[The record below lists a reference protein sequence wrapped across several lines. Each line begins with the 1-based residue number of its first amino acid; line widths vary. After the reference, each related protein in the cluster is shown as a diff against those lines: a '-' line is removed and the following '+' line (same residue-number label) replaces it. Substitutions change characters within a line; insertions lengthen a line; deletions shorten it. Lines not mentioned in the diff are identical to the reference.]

1 MICLD
6 TSALIKLYVVERGSS
21 AVIALVRRE
30 GAPGTASIAYTKV
43 YSGLVRRKREG
54 FVTDAQYV
62 RISGQFEQDW
72 PTCIQVGLRQDVL
85 ELGRD
90 LLQRHPLRAFDDV
103 HLASALTLRR
113 QLEENILFAAADNRL
128 LRAAAAEGLSTVN
141 AEKETGA

>member
-1 MICLD
+1 MIYLD

-30 GAPGTASIAYTKV
+30 GAPGTASIAYAEV

-54 FVTDAQYV
+54 SVTDAQYV

-72 PTCIQVGLRQDVL
+72 PTCIQVGLHQDVL

-90 LLQRHPLRAFDDV
+90 LLQRHPLRAFDAV
-103 HLASALTLRR
+103 HLASALKLRR

-128 LRAAAAEGLSTVN
+128 LRAAAAEGLPTVN